1 MRKLIWI
8 RLAQTL
14 CALTALSGRAFA
26 TENLIA
32 ADTLSERHVFVQTLQ
47 HFGEQVSRES
57 SRELSVTVR
66 AEGVLGDDE
75 QALRAVHD
83 GRVAMTRVNLAHLA
97 NRMRIAELLSL
108 PYLFRSEEHLKKVL
122 QGPFGERLDLELEKN
137 GYVRLMYLYGGAR
150 NLFCTRPVHG
160 VSDFRG
166 LRVRTLESRVASEM
180 FKALGATPVDLPI
193 GKTAEAFR
201 NHQIDCASDN
211 IETYVAGDYVRQAP
225 YLILDE
231 HARIPDV
238 LLISKKVWDT
248 LTPAQHRVL
257 RSSAANTMQHMLS
270 RWHETEEN
278 SLKAAR
284 KAGAKVIAHEEIAS
298 NAIEE
303 QADRFYNRVVKDEK
317 DLETLMKVVMTR

>member
-1 MRKLIWI
+1 MKKMMWI
-8 RLAQTL
+8 CLAQVL
-14 CALTALSGRAFA
+14 CVMAALSGKAFA
-26 TENLIA
+26 AENLIV
-32 ADTLSERHVFVQTLQ
+32 ADALSERHVYVQTLQ
-47 HFGEQVSRES
+47 HFGEQLNRES
-57 SRELSVTVR
+57 NRELSVIIR

-75 QALRAVHD
+75 QTLRAVHD
-83 GRVAMTRVNLAHLA
+83 GRLAMVRTNLAHLS

-122 QGPFGERLDLELEKN
+122 QGPFGERLDQELEKN

-150 NLFCTRPVHG
+150 NLFCTRPVRG
-160 VSDFRG
+160 VSDFKG

-180 FKALGATPVDLPI
+180 FKALGAAPVDLPI

-201 NHQIDCASDN
+201 SHQIDCASDN
-211 IETYVAGDYVRQAP
+211 IETYVAGDYVHQAP

-231 HARIPDV
+231 HARVPDV
-238 LLISKKVWDT
+238 LLISKKIWDT
-248 LTPAQHRVL
+248 LTPAQRQVL
-257 RSSAANTMQHMLS
+257 RSSAASTMQHMIS
-270 RWHETEEN
+270 RWHETEES

-284 KAGAKVIAHEEIAS
+284 KAGAKVIGHDEIAR

-317 DLETLMKVVMTR
+317 DLETLMKIVMTR